1 MNTKEILIAML
12 VALASV
18 GAARA
23 EGINIDFDGKKAA
36 GFISAASMKEE
47 LATVIAVPAA
57 EPVQDESKESE
68 EGTVKIKTVI
78 KSGTE
83 TREEL
88 LTCKRGFGKDRI
100 EDCKKSDSSPVSAP
114 EVNSLAL
121 RQYLSPETLKFVDLL
136 NQTKHSYTNQSGP
149 QTFSC
154 NDTCARYVPSTLHL
168 PYGINVDVPVSFVC
182 EEWTHE
188 CECVAGCY

>member
-12 VALASV
+12 VALASA
-18 GAARA
+18 GAAGA
-23 EGINIDFDGKKAA
+23 EGTSIDFDGKKAA

-47 LATVIAVPAA
+47 LAAVTAFPAA
-57 EPVQDESKESE
+57 EPVQAESKDSE

-88 LTCKRGFGKDRI
+88 LTCKRGAGKDQI
-100 EDCKKSDSSPVSAP
+100 EDCKKIDSSPVSAS
-114 EVNSLAL
+114 EVNSFAL

-136 NQTKHSYTNQSGP
+136 NQSKHSYTNQSGP

-154 NDTCARYVPSTLHL
+154 DDTCARYVPSTLDL
-168 PYGINVDVPVSFVC
+168 PYGVEFDIPLSFIC